1 MSTKV
6 SVCMQDNWV
15 FDETMKTLD
24 SKRFPLLQLA
34 EMHVMSDL
42 VFGKYDNTD
51 GKSCPHCRFLLFQ
64 ETSPTVGLASGL
76 ASRNVPS

>member
-6 SVCMQDNWV
+6 SVRMQGNWV

-51 GKSCPHCRFLLFQ
+51 W
-64 ETSPTVGLASGL
+64 
-76 ASRNVPS
+76 

>member
-1 MSTKV
+1 MVPLKETPIADWQPSVRRHKINPRGCHSTNCMSTKV

-51 GKSCPHCRFLLFQ
+51 W
-64 ETSPTVGLASGL
+64 
-76 ASRNVPS
+76 